1 MRGLHATACSLH
13 NNSLHAS
20 PHVMLQTASSQ
31 LTPAEMKTQWRARSW
46 RRAAREGLTEGS
58 LDFDDVRLLRVLAG
72 ADSIHGLNSEDVL
85 LAGGEAMHHEPGK
98 HESGV

>member
-46 RRAAREGLTEGS
+46 RRAAQEGLTEGS